1 VHAQSR
7 GFTIH
12 YEARGAGP
20 PLVLVPGTLSSAAHW
35 ELFGYVEALCD
46 RYRVISVDPLGHGR
60 SDKPHDPGAYAAAGV
75 TADLL
80 AVLDGEDAGRATI
93 WGYSRG
99 GWITYGL
106 AAEHPERVQRIV
118 VGGFASHAHK
128 AEMPMQSAWIEAL
141 GAGDWASFWRT
152 FKIEDAGPLAP
163 IEEANDPLAIA
174 AAVAGSQRPT
184 RYVDL
189 AGIRCPSF
197 HYVGDRDPIARHVRA
212 DARTLGAPVEVCPE
226 ATHLTAFANA
236 EPAMAAVSSWL
247 VPDRPGT

>member
-1 VHAQSR
+1 VQAQSR

-20 PLVLVPGTLSSAAHW
+20 PLVLVPGTLSSAAQW
-35 ELFGYVEALCD
+35 ELFGYVETLCD
-46 RYRVISVDPLGHGR
+46 TYRVISVDPLGHGR
-60 SDKPHDPGAYAAAGV
+60 SDKPHDPDAYAAAGV

-80 AVLDGEDAGRATI
+80 AVLDAEDVDRASV

-99 GWITYGL
+99 GWITYRL

-118 VGGFASHAHK
+118 VGGFASHAHR
-128 AEMPMQSAWIEAL
+128 AEVPMQSAWIEQL
-141 GAGDWASFWRT
+141 GAGDWAGFWRT
-152 FKIEDAGPLAP
+152 FNIEDRGPLTP

-197 HYVGDRDPIARHVRA
+197 HYVGDQDPIARYVRA
-212 DARTLGAPVEVCPE
+212 DARTLAAPAEVCPE
-226 ATHLTAFANA
+226 ATHLTAFANP
-236 EPAMAAVSSWL
+236 EPAIAAVSSWL
-247 VPDRPGT
+247 GPSESP